1 MDVIGGKYDFEC
13 IIIILL
19 LCVFHLEIIFT
30 VLSACF
36 RYNSAKKDNDFIY
49 HESVPGPD
57 TLGAVKGILAA
68 LIFLL
73 KL

>member
-1 MDVIGGKYDFEC
+1 MC
-13 IIIILL
+13 
-19 LCVFHLEIIFT
+19 FHLEIIFT
-30 VLSACF
+30 VLSVCF

-49 HESVPGPD
+49 HESVPGLD
-57 TLGAVKGILAA
+57 TLAAVKGILAA